1 MSLSGMFRGDMGSA
15 VLASLALALILL
27 ALRPKDRAS
36 TRNMLVLLG
45 LACIAEVAGHLIAAG
60 HSPTA
65 GNAIADAAAIAVGLV
80 VIRLAAMALF
90 RVLLPALRFQTAR
103 IVEDLVVTAL
113 FAAWGLLWL
122 RLAGVDFVSLVT
134 TSAVITAV
142 LAFSMKDTLGNVL
155 GGVVLQLDQSVR
167 VGDWVKIDEYSGR
180 VVEIRWRHTAV
191 ETRNRET
198 VVIPNS
204 LLMTNKFLVIG
215 SRSDPRPL
223 WRRWVRVNVDLAAS
237 PSAVCAA
244 LERAVRDADI
254 ANVAADPPATAVLME
269 IGPRYGTYALR
280 YFLTDPL
287 VDDPTDSAVRS
298 HILASLAR
306 KGMKLGVPYQEEL
319 SIRESSATQ
328 RAAVAARDLDRR
340 RSALASAELFSTLS
354 ASERDA
360 LAEQL
365 VHAPFAKGDTI
376 TRQGDVAHWLYI
388 LDAGRAEVL
397 LESPTGRQ
405 PIATLLSGSVF
416 GEMGLLMGEPRRA
429 TVVAKTDV
437 DCFRLDKAGLE
448 TILRAR
454 ADIADGISR
463 ILATREADRVS
474 ILAEHANGTQAASTS
489 DAILGRIKNFFGLDR

>member
-1 MSLSGMFRGDMGSA
+1 MSLSGMFRGDMASA

-27 ALRPKDRAS
+27 ALRPRERAS

-45 LACIAEVAGHLIAAG
+45 FACIAELAGHLIAARQ
-60 HSPTA
+60 SPTV
-65 GNAIADAAAIAVGLV
+65 GTAISDAASIAVGLV
-80 VIRLAAMALF
+80 VIRLAATALF
-90 RVLLPALRFQTAR
+90 RVLLPALRLQTAR
-103 IVEDLVVTAL
+103 IIEDLVVTAL

-122 RLAGVDFVSLVT
+122 RMAGVDFASLVT

-167 VGDWVKIDEYSGR
+167 VGDWVKIDDVSGR
-180 VVEIRWRHTAV
+180 IVEIGWRHTAV

-198 VVIPNS
+198 VVIPNG
-204 LLMTNKFLVIG
+204 LLMTNKFMVIG
-215 SRSDPRPL
+215 SRADPRPL
-223 WRRWVRVNVDLAAS
+223 WRRWVRVNVDLTAS

-280 YFLTDPL
+280 YFLSDPL

-340 RSALASAELFSTLS
+340 RSALAGAELFSTLS

-376 TRQGDVAHWLYI
+376 TRQGDVAHWLYLI
-388 LDAGRAEVL
+388 ASGRAEVVVITP
-397 LESPTGRQ
+397 SGKQ
-405 PIATLLSGSVF
+405 PIATLLAGSVF
-416 GEMGLLMGEPRRA
+416 GEMGMMTGEPRKASVIARGD
-429 TVVAKTDV
+429 TE
-437 DCFRLDKAGLE
+437 CYRLDKAGFEAVLKS
-448 TILRAR
+448 RP
-454 ADIADGISR
+454 DIAEEISR
-463 ILATREADRVS
+463 ILASREAELFSAIDSGAGARQRAS
-474 ILAEHANGTQAASTS
+474 RQDDILRN
-489 DAILGRIKNFFGLDR
+489 IRNFFGLDE